1 MAHGLQSPW
10 THYPVS
16 FARHPCQSTKN
27 PAMNMIVCPPVSTS
41 PNLPATLSLG
51 GWMPHRLNRPDHEA
65 LGQQIVLNPAQA
77 ATVYR
82 PLDMATV
89 LDLLYG

>member
-1 MAHGLQSPW
+1 
-10 THYPVS
+10 
-16 FARHPCQSTKN
+16 
-27 PAMNMIVCPPVSTS
+27 MNMIVCPPVSA
-41 PNLPATLSLG
+41 PHNLPAALSLG
-51 GWMPHRLNRPDHEA
+51 GWMPPRLNRPDHEA

-77 ATVYR
+77 AAVYR

>member
-1 MAHGLQSPW
+1 
-10 THYPVS
+10 
-16 FARHPCQSTKN
+16 
-27 PAMNMIVCPPVSTS
+27 MNMIVCSPVSAS
-41 PNLPATLSLG
+41 PNLPSALSLG
-51 GWMPHRLNRPDHEA
+51 GWMPPGLNRPGHEA

>member
-1 MAHGLQSPW
+1 
-10 THYPVS
+10 
-16 FARHPCQSTKN
+16 
-27 PAMNMIVCPPVSTS
+27 MNMIVCPPVCAS
-41 PNLPATLSLG
+41 PNLPAARSLG
-51 GWMPHRLNRPDHEA
+51 GWMPPGLNRPDHQA

-82 PLDMATV
+82 PLDIATV